1 MLAFQKNVFSITTEG
16 TKDVVKAAEK
26 KRRTRALIEEFRK
39 TGDETHKRR
48 LPSVCYMATFEE
60 SVNNKGVSGCW
71 RVQEKAHL
79 TGLVVSDFDHV
90 EESSQELFAGW
101 QQRLDFKKEGILKV
115 FVTPSGKGLKVVS
128 KWRKEWGNL
137 VENQRQIAALLDM
150 ERYFDESGKDA
161 SRAAFVPM
169 ASEVLYENDEIYTY
183 HDPECDALLGEA
195 YRRGESGTAR
205 KVAAP
210 SPQASTESTVKNT
223 GTYHGKDFE
232 KEIVPCLDKAIGT
245 VKDGDHHETLISKV
259 VPAIALISENNPQL
273 TLERVRMLEMVR
285 TWSNQA
291 ADEVENVVS
300 HVCQKPRLTKKPA
313 WLVKALTEARALDG
327 MERQGDPQADLPFEE
342 WANEIEA
349 MWDEF
354 PCLKEICQQHPR
366 RLWPFLLFASAAFL
380 GTDMTL
386 CYYHFYDAP
395 EEKRRLNYNVN
406 GIGDPA
412 SGKRALT
419 RIYRLLTEPIKQAD
433 QVAND
438 AINQWKEDTGAKA
451 SNKEKQHKP
460 KVIKRIHGARTSNTV
475 FITDMNNAVV
485 EVDGELMHQHML
497 TVDTELDNT
506 LTTQKGGSWIDKQVM
521 ELKGFHNEEDSQDYA
536 NIDSV
541 SGPFDVYWNIVCTGT
556 PWALSKKVN
565 ERNFA
570 TGLATRLAAIPVPG
584 TGFQMMPLN
593 RRSPEASEADQ
604 ALREWAYRLDKRHG
618 ELPLW
623 PLVEHCW
630 HWTDQHMAIAGFN
643 QDKAEE
649 MLIKRVSYYG
659 INVSAPFVDMRHWE
673 EREKTG
679 SYEID
684 DTDRRLC
691 SLALD
696 IQYRCQ
702 MHYFG
707 EYARKYFD
715 DQLRDAA
722 ANSRRRTNKFS
733 ECFRQLPEE
742 FSTEQFSQIFGY
754 ANNRSAQK
762 TLQRLIDDKALERTK
777 RGNYRKLMSELIC

>member
-1 MLAFQKNVFSITTEG
+1 MAGFQKNIFSATEIA
-16 TKDVVKAAEK
+16 TKLIVEKAEK
-26 KRRTRALIEEFRK
+26 NPRTKALIKEFRK
-39 TGDETHKRR
+39 TEDDNFKRK
-48 LPSVCYMATFEE
+48 LPSVCYMAEFGEGTNGKD
-60 SVNNKGVSGCW
+60 VKAAW
-71 RVQEKAHL
+71 RLQEHARL
-79 TGLVVSDFDHV
+79 TGLVVSDFDKLK
-90 EESSQELFAGW
+90 ESPYELFSQW
-101 QQRLDFKKEGILKV
+101 QEKCDFQKEGILKV

-137 VENQRQIAALLDM
+137 MDNQQQIARMLGMEQYLD
-150 ERYFDESGKDA
+150 EACKDA

-169 ASEVLYENDEIYTY
+169 ASEVLYVVDEVYTY
-183 HDPECDALLGEA
+183 HDPECDATWGEA
-195 YRRGESGTAR
+195 YRKGESGSSKKVTAAAVP
-205 KVAAP
+205 VADHVVTGA
-210 SPQASTESTVKNT
+210 

-232 KEIVPCLDKAIGT
+232 KDIVPCLDEAIGNIA
-245 VKDGDHHETLISKV
+245 DGDHHETLISKV
-259 VPAIALISENNPQL
+259 APAIALISENNAEL
-273 TLERVRMLEMVR
+273 TTARLSLLAMVR
-285 TWSNQA
+285 NWQGRGEK
-291 ADEVENVVS
+291 EVEQVVS
-300 HVCQKPRLTKKPA
+300 HVCQKPRLTRKPE
-313 WLVKALTEARALDG
+313 WLAKAL
-327 MERQGDPQADLPFEE
+327 RQAGAADAITASPQADLPFEE

>member
-1 MLAFQKNVFSITTEG
+1 MLAFQKNVFSTMTEG

-90 EESSQELFAGW
+90 EESSQELFAQW

-115 FVTPSGKGLKVVS
+115 FVTPSGKGMKVVS

-150 ERYFDESGKDA
+150 VRYFDESGKDA

-169 ASEVLYENDEIYTY
+169 ASEVLYEDDEVYTY
-183 HDPECDALLGEA
+183 HDPECDATWGEA
-195 YRRGESGTAR
+195 YRKGESGSSKKVT
-205 KVAAP
+205 VAAVP
-210 SPQASTESTVKNT
+210 VADNVVTGA

-232 KEIVPCLDKAIGT
+232 KDIVPCLDEAIGDIA
-245 VKDGDHHETLISKV
+245 DGDHHETLISKV
-259 VPAIALISENNPQL
+259 APAIALISENNAEL
-273 TLERVRMLEMVR
+273 TTARLSLLAMVR
-285 TWSNQA
+285 NWQGRGEK
-291 ADEVENVVS
+291 EVEQVVN
-300 HVCQKPRLTKKPA
+300 HVCQKPRLTRKPE
-313 WLVKALTEARALDG
+313 WLAKAL
-327 MERQGDPQADLPFEE
+327 RQAGAADAITASPQADLPFEE

>member
-1 MLAFQKNVFSITTEG
+1 
-16 TKDVVKAAEK
+16 
-26 KRRTRALIEEFRK
+26 
-39 TGDETHKRR
+39 
-48 LPSVCYMATFEE
+48 MATFEE

-90 EESSQELFAGW
+90 EESSQELFAQW

-115 FVTPSGKGLKVVS
+115 FVTPSGKGMKVVS

-137 VENQRQIAALLDM
+137 VENQRQIAALLYM

-169 ASEVLYENDEIYTY
+169 ASEVLYEDDEVYTY
-183 HDPECDALLGEA
+183 HDPECDVLLGEA

-210 SPQASTESTVKNT
+210 SPQASTESTVKNV

-327 MERQGDPQADLPFEE
+327 MERQGDPQADLPFDQ
-342 WANEIEA
+342 WADEIETL
-349 MWDEF
+349 WDEF

>member
-1 MLAFQKNVFSITTEG
+1 M
-16 TKDVVKAAEK
+16 
-26 KRRTRALIEEFRK
+26 
-39 TGDETHKRR
+39 
-48 LPSVCYMATFEE
+48 
-60 SVNNKGVSGCW
+60 
-71 RVQEKAHL
+71 
-79 TGLVVSDFDHV
+79 
-90 EESSQELFAGW
+90 
-101 QQRLDFKKEGILKV
+101 KV
-115 FVTPSGKGLKVVS
+115 FITPSGKGLKVVS

-137 VENQRQIAALLDM
+137 IDNQEQIARMLQMEQYLDKAC
-150 ERYFDESGKDA
+150 KDA
-161 SRAAFVPM
+161 SRAAFVPK
-169 ASEVLYENDEIYTY
+169 AEDVLYVDDEVYTY
-183 HDPECDALLGEA
+183 YDPACDATWGDA
-195 YRRGESGTAR
+195 YRRGESGSDKTAED
-205 KVAAP
+205 KN
-210 SPQASTESTVKNT
+210 STEQPADSVIGA

-232 KEIVPCLDKAIGT
+232 KEIVPFLNEAIGK
-245 VKDGDHHETLISKV
+245 VEDGDHHETLISKV
-259 VPAIALISENNPQL
+259 APAIALISDNNLKL
-273 TLERVRMLEMVR
+273 THSRLNMLEMVR
-285 TWSNQA
+285 NWQGRGEN
-291 ADEVENVVS
+291 EVQQVVS
-300 HVCQKPRLTKKPA
+300 HVCQKPRLTRKPE
-313 WLVKALTEARALDG
+313 WLVGALRKAGVIEGGAAVN
-327 MERQGDPQADLPFEE
+327 PQADLPFEE
-342 WANEIEA
+342 WADEIEA
-349 MWDEF
+349 LWNEF

-438 AINQWKEDTGAKA
+438 AINQWKEDTGMKA

-593 RRSPEASEADQ
+593 RRSSEATEADET
-604 ALREWAYRLDKRHG
+604 LRKWAYLLDKRHG

-630 HWTDQHMAIAGFN
+630 HWTDQHMA
-643 QDKAEE
+643 
-649 MLIKRVSYYG
+649 RW
-659 INVSAPFVDMRHWE
+659 HWISS
-673 EREKTG
+673 TV
-679 SYEID
+679 
-684 DTDRRLC
+684 
-691 SLALD
+691 A
-696 IQYRCQ
+696 RCII
-702 MHYFG
+702 
-707 EYARKYFD
+707 
-715 DQLRDAA
+715 
-722 ANSRRRTNKFS
+722 S
-733 ECFRQLPEE
+733 ENMPASI
-742 FSTEQFSQIFGY
+742 STTS
-754 ANNRSAQK
+754 
-762 TLQRLIDDKALERTK
+762 
-777 RGNYRKLMSELIC
+777 